1 MTSAARLYGEGIA
14 ALEAGRPHR
23 LLIRDERGGIAPL
36 ALDDWHRT
44 ARPGDH
50 SLLARCVGSTL
61 DAGCGPG
68 RLAAALALAG
78 RPVLAVDI
86 VPAAV
91 SAARRRGAA
100 ALRRSVFGRVP
111 GEGRWTSVLLADGN
125 VGIGGDPVRLLRRVA
140 GLIGAAG
147 RIVVELAPPGAGRHY
162 RFRLE
167 HGRRYSEWVPWADL
181 GADEARRAGAAA
193 GLVVDEEWEAEG
205 RWFATLTRG

>member
-1 MTSAARLYGEGIA
+1 MTSAARLYGEGIT

-23 LLIRDERGGIAPL
+23 LLIRHERGGLAPL
-36 ALDDWHRT
+36 ALDDWHRP
-44 ARPGDH
+44 ARPGDR
-50 SLLARCVGSTL
+50 SLLARCAGSTL

-91 SAARRRGAA
+91 AAARRRGAA

-111 GEGRWTSVLLADGN
+111 GAGRWTSVLLADGN
-125 VGIGGDPVRLLRRVA
+125 IGIGGDPVRLLRRVA
-140 GLIGAAG
+140 ALMGAAG
-147 RIVVELAPPGAGRHY
+147 RVVVELAPPGAGRRY

-167 HGRRYSEWVPWADL
+167 HDRRYSEWVPWADL
-181 GADEARRAGAAA
+181 GADEVHRVGAAA
-193 GLVVDEEWEAEG
+193 GLVVDEEWVTAG
-205 RWFATLTRG
+205 RWFATLVRR